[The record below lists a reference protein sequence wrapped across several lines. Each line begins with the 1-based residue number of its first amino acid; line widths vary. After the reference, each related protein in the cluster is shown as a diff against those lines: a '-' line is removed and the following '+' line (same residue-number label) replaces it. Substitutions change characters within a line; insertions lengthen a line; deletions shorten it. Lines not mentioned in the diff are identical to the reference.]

1 MFSRLFGE
9 KRSSIGQG
17 QDGPPRSRDQADTL
31 VALEK
36 LQSAADGVLKKEE
49 YYEKRAENEVTK
61 ARECLRN
68 NNKNGAALALRRKK
82 MIVAKVEGLEN
93 SYFQLE
99 EQILEL
105 ESVQTTTEMFAA
117 MKHAA
122 TAQKKV
128 LSKHKA
134 DKVDKVMD
142 DMQENREN
150 MQEIQDAMSYG
161 GVSAEFDD
169 AELEEELAALEAE
182 ELEDELL
189 EKPRVGGVRLARAD
203 APVADRADDIAEA
216 LPAVPTGRPIIET
229 VKNSDKEVDE
239 LLASLNAY

>member
-9 KRSSIGQG
+9 KRSTIGQG
-17 QDGPPRSRDQADTL
+17 QDGPSRSRDQADTL

-36 LQSAADGVLKKEE
+36 LQAAADGILKKKEFL
-49 YYEKRAENEVTK
+49 EKRAENEVTK
-61 ARECLRN
+61 AKDCLRN
-68 NNKNGAALALRRKK
+68 NNKNGAAIALRRKK

-93 SYFQLE
+93 NYFQLE

-128 LSKHKA
+128 LGKH
-134 DKVDKVMD
+134 KVDKVEQVMED
-142 DMQENREN
+142 LQDNKDN
-150 MQEIQDAMSYG
+150 MQEIQEAIAMG
-161 GVSAEFDD
+161 GASTAFDD

-182 ELEDELL
+182 EFEGELL
-189 EKPRVGGVRLARAD
+189 EKPRVGGVRLPRED
-203 APVADRADDIAEA
+203 APVMDEMDDIAGG
-216 LPAVPTGRPIIET
+216 LPAVPTGRPNI
-229 VKNSDKEVDE
+229 VKNSDKEASE
-239 LLASLNAY
+239 LFASLN